1 MFRLYVKH
9 LVLRTPLEAPAFAL
23 RSLAQLP
30 ARLRYPE
37 LHEIHIEDNRV
48 DELLGQN
55 LRPDSNC
62 IDVGCHIGG
71 MLSKFLRISP
81 RGKHVGFEPVACKAG
96 WLEKKFPE
104 AEIHNAALAETAG
117 EAEFAE
123 NISKSGFSSLGAP
136 ADLYGGSRITR
147 VRCETLDGLLGLPRR
162 FALLKIDVEGAELFV
177 LRGGKKLIARDTPL
191 ILFESSH
198 DGAARLGLTREAL
211 FAFFREELNYEVY
224 LIKDFVG
231 GGKPLD
237 LAGFRQAAVYPFQAF
252 NFVAAHARANS

>member
-1 MFRLYVKH
+1 VFRLYVKH

-30 ARLRYPE
+30 RRLRHPE
-37 LHEIHIEDNRV
+37 LHDLHIEDDRIV
-48 DELLGQN
+48 ELLRQKLG
-55 LRPDSNC
+55 LDSNC
-62 IDVGCHIGG
+62 IDVGSHIGG
-71 MLSKFLRISP
+71 MLAIFLRISP
-81 RGKHVGFEPVACKAG
+81 RGKHVGFEPVTYKAG
-96 WLEKKFPE
+96 WLKKKFPE
-104 AEIHNAALAETAG
+104 VEIHNAALAETAG
-117 EAEFAE
+117 EAEFSE

-147 VRCETLDGLLGLPRR
+147 VRCETLDGLLDRPQR

-177 LRGGKKLIARDTPL
+177 LRGGRKLIARDTPW

-211 FAFFREELNYEVY
+211 FAFLREELNYEVY
-224 LIKDFVG
+224 LIKDVLG

-237 LAGFRQAAVYPFQAF
+237 LAGFQQAAVYPFKAI
-252 NFVAAHARANS
+252 NFVAAYAGANS